1 MTNVELGQFGE
12 KLVLEKYL
20 EDGYEL
26 VKQNFNYYEYEKLGE
41 IDIILVK
48 ENRLYLVEVKTR
60 TSEAF
65 GEILSQITRKKLRCV
80 YKSYLGF
87 IKKNTKFQNYF
98 VQFDVATVLG
108 EVINIYPNAVSF
120 EGVI

>member
-1 MTNVELGQFGE
+1 MTNVEIGQLGE
-12 KLVLEKYL
+12 ELVTKMYV

-26 VKQNFNYYEYEKLGE
+26 ITTNFNYYMSEKVGE

-65 GEILSQITRKKLRCV
+65 GDILSQITKKKLRCV

-87 IKKNTKFQNYF
+87 VKKNTKFQNYF

-108 EVINIYPNAVSF
+108 DKVDIYPNAVSF
-120 EGVI
+120 EGVF

>member
-1 MTNVELGQFGE
+1 MTNVELGQLGE

-20 EDGYEL
+20 NDGYEL
-26 VKQNFNYYEYEKLGE
+26 LKQNFNYYESEKLGE
-41 IDIILVK
+41 IDIILIK
-48 ENRLYLVEVKTR
+48 GNRLYLVEVKTR

-65 GEILSQITRKKLRCV
+65 GDILSQITKKKLRCV

-87 IKKNTKFQNYF
+87 VKKNTKFQNYF

-108 EVINIYPNAVSF
+108 DKVDIYPNAVSF
-120 EGVI
+120 EGVF

>member
-1 MTNVELGQFGE
+1 MTNVEIGKLGE
-12 KLVLEKYL
+12 ELVTKMYVNN
-20 EDGYEL
+20 GYEL
-26 VKQNFNYYEYEKLGE
+26 IAQNFNYYMCEKVGE

-60 TSEAF
+60 TSEVF
-65 GEILSQITRKKLRCV
+65 GNILSQITKKKLSCV

-87 IKKNTKFQNYF
+87 IKKNIKFQNYF

-108 EVINIYPNAVSF
+108 DEVNIYPNAVSF
-120 EGVI
+120 EGVF

>member
-1 MTNVELGQFGE
+1 MNNYELGQIGQ
-12 KLVLEKYL
+12 KLVLLKYI

-26 VKQNFNYYEYEKLGE
+26 IADNFNYYMSEKVGE
-41 IDIILVK
+41 IDIILTK

-60 TSEAF
+60 TSKAF
-65 GEILSQITRKKLRCV
+65 GDILSQITRKKLRCV

-87 IKKNTKFQNYF
+87 LKKNTKFQNYF

-108 EVINIYPNAVSF
+108 EEINIYPNAVSF
-120 EGVI
+120 EGVL